1 MVAAPYISESVQ
13 ARCKELGVGYIDLN
27 GTFALIHRD
36 VYIDVVRPATAF
48 KNQAQLM
55 AWLTTGK
62 LKPLI
67 SAVYPLAQVSRALND
82 LIERKA
88 KGKVVLVTN

>member
-1 MVAAPYISESVQ
+1 MQ

-48 KNQAQLM
+48 KNPQGIKNTRIA
-55 AWLTTGK
+55 
-62 LKPLI
+62 P
-67 SAVYPLAQVSRALND
+67 YRSRCKTFSPMRLSNSQ
-82 LIERKA
+82 
-88 KGKVVLVTN
+88 